1 MVIFDD
7 MKQALIQMEYED
19 VLMTLSDI
27 TKKDFEIFKKC
38 QKTDA
43 PIDLK
48 KKLKKYKHIGK

>member
-1 MVIFDD
+1 